1 MKTERGV
8 RAGGSAADGDLDE
21 RLSRRFATELQEAER
36 DYPTIGRRR
45 GEAAER
51 RSGRGLMWPR
61 VAMPLLAVAV
71 LATAGL
77 IGLGLVARQGTSGP
91 AAVALGA
98 DGLPNEI
105 DGQTVYR
112 VGDTASWQDR
122 GDFLLGGYVVQDM
135 NVCANRG
142 LASLEPVPEC
152 DGLGLGPTATSKAA
166 LLDIAI
172 LYGAPEPLS
181 GWLGAAVVVHAKGCI
196 SYVDPIPTR
205 CPSVIDSV
213 VWPDAP
219 AAIAGEHVYRAADQ
233 ASFTA
238 LHGSFLR
245 GARVSKPDV
254 VPPCPAPLGKSDAAT
269 QLVPY
274 CSWLSIDGLAISPK
288 GTFDEPNGE
297 RVVARVHVNDP
308 LAADC
313 PADALASC
321 QAAIVVESVV
331 WRSDPF
337 WTLSPSPAA
346 VSSTRA
352 EASGSAAPS
361 PAQSPAAGP
370 MESSVPLHSGVP
382 VPSVAPAHSMSPLGP
397 DGVPIAIDGQPVYRG
412 SNLPSATT
420 FLLGGRLTL
429 DTSCPSG
436 EPSPNPNTAKPPA
449 CGFWTIDG
457 VKVGTT
463 DASPGAVEGSL
474 VVARITRSRVLAVCA
489 APPCPPIELLV
500 VSEIVWTGSP
510 PPA

>member
-1 MKTERGV
+1 
-8 RAGGSAADGDLDE
+8 
-21 RLSRRFATELQEAER
+21 
-36 DYPTIGRRR
+36 
-45 GEAAER
+45 
-51 RSGRGLMWPR
+51 MWPR
-61 VAMPLLAVAV
+61 VAMPLLAVAL

-77 IGLGLVARQGTSGP
+77 IGLGLVARPGASGP
-91 AAVALGA
+91 GSSAAVALGA

-105 DGQTVYR
+105 DGQTVHR
-112 VGDTASWQDR
+112 VGDKASLLNLD
-122 GDFLLGGYVVQDM
+122 GTFLLGGYVVRADYQEVGCPDSTPNPSADLGLM
-135 NVCANRG
+135 ITCTGYG
-142 LASLEPVPEC
+142 LA
-152 DGLGLGPTATSKAA
+152 PTASSEATVTGV
-166 LLDIAI
+166 LRPDV
-172 LYGAPEPLS
+172 LS
-181 GWLGAAVVVHAKGCI
+181 AFLGSPVVVSAKGCI
-196 SYVDPIPTR
+196 SYVDPIPTA
-205 CPSVIDSV
+205 CPPVPDEV

-233 ASFTA
+233 ASFAA
-238 LHGSFLR
+238 LHGSFLL
-245 GARVSKPDV
+245 GGRVSKPDV
-254 VPPCPAPLGKSDAAT
+254 VPPCPAPLGKSDAET
-269 QLVPY
+269 RLVPY

-331 WRSDPF
+331 WRSDPY
-337 WTLSPSPAA
+337 WTPSPSPAA
-346 VSSTRA
+346 VSSTSA

-361 PAQSPAAGP
+361 PAESAAAGP

-463 DASPGAVEGSL
+463 GASPGAVEGSL
-474 VVARITRSRVLAVCA
+474 VVARIIRSRVLAVCA

-500 VSEIVWTGSP
+500 VSEIVWTGSY